1 MSRRTTLACLVIF
14 SLLAPGC
21 ATVRG
26 QGDAEALKPAI
37 EAFHQ
42 ALRWKDFRAAADRL
56 VPERRAAF
64 IQARLKNQ
72 DERDLF
78 ITDFQLEDAVVA
90 RDQRSA
96 TVVSKLS
103 WYRLPDSVEQQ
114 AVISTTMVWRD
125 SAWLV
130 ESQDDGPF
138 SPELKPAKASP
149 NDAPQA
155 P

>member
-1 MSRRTTLACLVIF
+1 MSRRVTLACLIVS
-14 SLLAPGC
+14 SLAASAC
-21 ATVRG
+21 ATLSG
-26 QGDAEALKPAI
+26 KGDTEAIKPAI

-64 IQARLKNQ
+64 IKARLKNE
-72 DERDLF
+72 DDRDLF

-90 RDQRSA
+90 GDQLSA

-103 WYRLPDSVEQQ
+103 WYRLPDSVEHK
-114 AVISTTMVWRD
+114 AVITTAMVWRD

-130 ESQDDGPF
+130 ESQDEGPF
-138 SPELKPAKASP
+138 ATELAPVKSAPKEAPAVP
-149 NDAPQA
+149 
-155 P
+155 

>member
-1 MSRRTTLACLVIF
+1 MSRLAAAFVAFAL
-14 SLLAPGC
+14 SSSC
-21 ATVRG
+21 ATLSG
-26 QGDAEALKPAI
+26 KGDIEAIKPSI

-42 ALRWKDFRAAADRL
+42 ALRWKDYRGAADRL

-64 IQARLKNQ
+64 VKARIKND

-90 RDQRSA
+90 PDQMSA

-103 WYRLPDSVEQQ
+103 WYRLPESTEQK
-114 AVISTTMVWRD
+114 AVVTTTLVWRD

-138 SPELKPAKASP
+138 LAELAPPKPTGTEP
-149 NDAPQA
+149 R
-155 P
+155 